1 MVVAVIVAKLESAA
15 KVAAVMD
22 VVVIQLTVV
31 QSKRDFLPLSTIKYI
46 QTFRVFIKL

>member
-1 MVVAVIVAKLESAA
+1 MVVAVITAKLESAA

-31 QSKRDFLPLSTIKYI
+31 QSKRGLLTSKCN
-46 QTFRVFIKL
+46 